1 MRPDTR
7 GCRRHRLL
15 RGAVTTLSVTVL
27 VTVAGFV
34 GVASAKPDPRARAQ
48 TIADGL
54 VTPLL
59 STNGQAGYCDPA
71 TKTGTFFD
79 RNRMYLATCSG
90 EHPGGT
96 FVFFAVVRASGGAYD
111 QHFAALENGVAGICQ
126 AGGRVY
132 AAGVKGTFASIY
144 GGTGTGV
151 QVARELRDAFA
162 AQLQHTRGHISV
174 NPPC

>member
-1 MRPDTR
+1 MKAEIR
-7 GCRRHRLL
+7 CRRGLPLL
-15 RGAVTTLSVTVL
+15 RGVVTTLSITVL
-27 VTVAGFV
+27 ITVAGV

-48 TIADGL
+48 PIGDGL

-59 STNGQAGYCDPA
+59 STNGQTGYCDPA

-79 RNRMYLATCSG
+79 RNRMYLASCSG
-90 EHPGGT
+90 DHPGGT
-96 FVFFAVVRASGGAYD
+96 FAFFAVVRASSGPYD
-111 QHFAALENGVAGICQ
+111 QNFAALENGVAGICQ

-151 QVARELRDAFA
+151 QVARSLRDAFA